1 MIFVI
6 LLLLLF
12 VGFIYLYNRTDNEA
26 FIPCFVISG
35 FVLAV
40 LLICDLIMYCQYVSA
55 YSTLTVIKTQ
65 QTIQQKQAEN
75 IVASLRVEVEKYLQ
89 HEEATLTGLTPTNVQ
104 TLLVQ
109 YPQLASAPTVVK
121 LMDDITKLNTYYYS
135 LLSKEQELIANI
147 TYFKVN
153 VFYIGPT
160 ALP

>member
-1 MIFVI
+1 
-6 LLLLLF
+6 
-12 VGFIYLYNRTDNEA
+12 
-26 FIPCFVISG
+26 
-35 FVLAV
+35 
-40 LLICDLIMYCQYVSA
+40 MYCQYVSA
-55 YSTLTVIKTQ
+55 YSSLTVIKTQ

-89 HEEATLTGLTPTNVQ
+89 HEEATLTGLTPANVQ

-135 LLSKEQELIANI
+135 LLSKEQELIADI

>member
-1 MIFVI
+1 
-6 LLLLLF
+6 
-12 VGFIYLYNRTDNEA
+12 
-26 FIPCFVISG
+26 
-35 FVLAV
+35 
-40 LLICDLIMYCQYVSA
+40 MYCQYVSA
-55 YSTLTVIKTQ
+55 YSSLTVIKTQ

-75 IVASLRVEVEKYLQ
+75 IVASLRVEVE
-89 HEEATLTGLTPTNVQ
+89 HEEATLTGLTPANVQ

-135 LLSKEQELIANI
+135 LLSKEQELIADI

>member
-1 MIFVI
+1 
-6 LLLLLF
+6 
-12 VGFIYLYNRTDNEA
+12 
-26 FIPCFVISG
+26 
-35 FVLAV
+35 
-40 LLICDLIMYCQYVSA
+40 MYCQYVSA
-55 YSTLTVIKTQ
+55 YSSLTVIKTQ

-89 HEEATLTGLTPTNVQ
+89 HEEATLTGLTPANVQ

-121 LMDDITKLNTYYYS
+121 LMDDITKLNYYS
-135 LLSKEQELIANI
+135 LLSKEQELIADI